1 MRHVTHQSRAPE
13 LPAVVGFCQYARFIR
28 TDPSEN
34 RRRFYLV
41 TWQPALFG
49 GGMLVRT
56 WGRIGATGAN
66 VAMPYPDRQSAQPAI
81 ERLIRRRLRR
91 RYELVAWE

>member
-1 MRHVTHQSRAPE
+1 MTRTRRPHE
-13 LPAVVGFCQYARFIR
+13 LLAVVGFRQYARFIS

-34 RRRFYLV
+34 RQRFYLV

-56 WGRIGATGAN
+56 WGRIGAQGASLS
-66 VAMPYPDRQSAQPAI
+66 AAYPERASAQPAV
-81 ERLIRRRLRR
+81 ERLIRRGIQR